1 MTMKMN
7 QVPKQFQVT
16 PIHSK
21 DYLVNGEIKSWKG
34 PSSEVFSTIQTENES
49 GEMAPTFLGTIPDME
64 SETAL
69 EALEAA
75 NKAFDRGK
83 GLWPTMKVKERLTC
97 LEKICR

>member
-34 PSSEVFSTIQTENES
+34 PSSEVFSTIQTENE
-49 GEMAPTFLGTIPDME
+49 
-64 SETAL
+64 
-69 EALEAA
+69 
-75 NKAFDRGK
+75 
-83 GLWPTMKVKERLTC
+83 
-97 LEKICR
+97 